1 MEAFGW
7 NQATQSTLNVDDAS
21 CARARRDEACSQNR
35 QVRMGSTNALSGLW
49 IDPCR
54 WNAAVRRVHHI
65 IW

>member
-1 MEAFGW
+1 
-7 NQATQSTLNVDDAS
+7 
-21 CARARRDEACSQNR
+21 
-35 QVRMGSTNALSGLW
+35 MGSTNALSGLW